1 MVAFNFLE
9 GCIFTD
15 VNSCPVP
22 VQVLQSLYC
31 IQYSFCFYAVVVL
44 YLSTRRSIYRIV
56 HYVRETASLGSLLLL
71 STLDE
76 TTLTT
81 VSTNFVLTL
90 HTKIDT

>member
-1 MVAFNFLE
+1 MPL
-9 GCIFTD
+9 I
-15 VNSCPVP
+15 
-22 VQVLQSLYC
+22 
-31 IQYSFCFYAVVVL
+31 L

-56 HYVRETASLGSLLLL
+56 HYARETASLRSLLLS

-90 HTKIDT
+90 HRKIDSKEFAPLQWQWSLKEDNFHYASKVVW